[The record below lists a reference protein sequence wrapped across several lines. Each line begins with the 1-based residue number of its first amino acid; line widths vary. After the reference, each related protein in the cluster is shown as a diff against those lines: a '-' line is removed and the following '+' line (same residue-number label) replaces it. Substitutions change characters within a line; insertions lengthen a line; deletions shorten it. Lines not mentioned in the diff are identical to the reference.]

1 MLTHL
6 WAQYHDVHS
15 VADKIPQATSKLDQL
30 EALAREGLVGK
41 LKVDEYQA
49 AQSEYLAEIQARG
62 NPWRVTDFITLGS
75 PLTHATVLMARNEE
89 EFARKKQEREFPTC
103 PPVLED
109 IVVNKVKQKK
119 FSFEKG
125 RDWIPHHGAV
135 FAPTRWTNLYFPC
148 HHTFWGDLIGGPIAP
163 AFGAGVLDMAVN
175 TKIRGGLLSH
185 TLYWSLPAEGVNK
198 DVPSWIE
205 RF

>member
-1 MLTHL
+1 
-6 WAQYHDVHS
+6 
-15 VADKIPQATSKLDQL
+15 
-30 EALAREGLVGK
+30 

-185 TLYWSLPAEGVNK
+185 TLYWSLPAEGVDK

-205 RF
+205 RLRKAIRIC